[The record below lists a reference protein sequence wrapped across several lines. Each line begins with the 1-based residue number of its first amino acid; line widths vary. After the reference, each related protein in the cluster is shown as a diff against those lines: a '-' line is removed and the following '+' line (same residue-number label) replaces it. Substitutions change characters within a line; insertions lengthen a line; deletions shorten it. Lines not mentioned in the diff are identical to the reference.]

1 MEVQDKVVIITG
13 ASAGIGLAA
22 ARLFTSQ
29 GARVALV
36 ARSAGVLQDLSKE
49 LSGSLA
55 VPADLSD
62 LGQVPAAIETIS
74 KHYGRVDVLINNAGR
89 AFHKPVAEADIQLFR
104 HLLDLNVVSVVLAI
118 QSVIPIMHQQGG
130 GVIINISSG
139 LTKRIVP
146 GTGPYSSTKWALNA
160 LTLIARQE
168 LAEKNI
174 RVGLVIPGRTIN
186 TQFGQNTLDGPR
198 PQYTAPPAS
207 TGQSYPF
214 DTPEQVAAKIL
225 EAVQTEAAE
234 TYTAST
240 QPRSG

>member
-1 MEVQDKVVIITG
+1 MEIQDKVVIITG
-13 ASAGIGLAA
+13 ASTGIGLAA
-22 ARLFTSQ
+22 ARLFTSR
-29 GARVALV
+29 GAKVALV
-36 ARSAGVLQDLSKE
+36 ARSAGILQDLSNE
-49 LSGSLA
+49 LPGSLA
-55 VPADLSD
+55 VPADLNE
-62 LGQVPAAIETIS
+62 LEQIPPAIETIF
-74 KHYGRVDVLINNAGR
+74 KHYGRIDVLVNNAGR
-89 AFHKPVAEADIQLFR
+89 AFHKPVAVADIQLFR
-104 HLLDLNVVSVVLAI
+104 QLLDLNVVSVVQAMQL
-118 QSVIPIMHQQGG
+118 VVPIMRQQGG

-139 LTKRIVP
+139 LTKRVVP

-168 LAEKNI
+168 LAEENI
-174 RVGLVIPGRTIN
+174 RVGLMIPGRTIN

-198 PQYTAPPAS
+198 PQYTAPPAG

>member
-1 MEVQDKVVIITG
+1 MEIQDKVVIITG
-13 ASAGIGLAA
+13 ASTGIGLAA
-22 ARLFTSQ
+22 ARLFSSQ
-29 GARVALV
+29 GAKVALV
-36 ARSAGVLQDLSKE
+36 ARSAGILQDLSNE
-49 LSGSLA
+49 LPGSLA
-55 VPADLSD
+55 VPADLSE
-62 LGQVPAAIETIS
+62 LEQVPPAIETIF
-74 KHYGRVDVLINNAGR
+74 KHYGRIDVLVNNAGR
-89 AFHKPVAEADIQLFR
+89 AFHKPVAVADIQLFR
-104 HLLDLNVVSVVLAI
+104 QLLDLNVVSVVLAM
-118 QSVIPIMHQQGG
+118 QLVVPIMRQQGG

-168 LAEKNI
+168 LAEENI
-174 RVGLVIPGRTIN
+174 RVGLMIPGRTIN

-198 PQYTAPPAS
+198 PQYTAPPAG